1 MQAVEVLK
9 QTVQPEERAAGRIG
23 YSTWIFIAS
32 VLMAVALL
40 YVWSHIHMTELEY
53 QIARE
58 LNSREQIMEEQTKLK
73 VELAT
78 LRAPRRIET
87 IAREKLQMTYP
98 ERTQVIV
105 LK

>member
-9 QTVQPEERAAGRIG
+9 QRVRTPDDDSRRIG

-32 VLMAVALL
+32 VLMLMALI
-40 YVWSHIHMTELEY
+40 YVGSHIRMTELDY

-58 LNSREQIMEEQTKLK
+58 LNTSEEIKEEQAKLK

-78 LRAPRRIET
+78 LKSPQRIET
-87 IAREKLQMTYP
+87 IAREKLGMTYP

>member
-1 MQAVEVLK
+1 M
-9 QTVQPEERAAGRIG
+9 
-23 YSTWIFIAS
+23 S
-32 VLMAVALL
+32 
-40 YVWSHIHMTELEY
+40 
-53 QIARE
+53 
-58 LNSREQIMEEQTKLK
+58 SREQIMEEQTKLK

-78 LRAPRRIET
+78 LRSPRRIET

>member
-9 QTVQPEERAAGRIG
+9 QTVQPQEHVSGRIG

-53 QIARE
+53 QIAQE
-58 LNSREQIMEEQTKLK
+58 LSSREQIMDEQMKLK

-78 LRAPRRIET
+78 LRSPRRIET

-98 ERTQVIV
+98 ERKQVIV